1 MTQYINK
8 DAVVAEIERRIKA
21 IPKDETD
28 KRLRAVYGNEAFVLV
43 KLISFLDSLEV
54 KELNTCKVEPASEDL
69 EQAFCHYTE
78 TIDNYPSN
86 QDEEKYMYNAFQAG
100 AQWQR
105 KQMLKAAVEGT
116 LSSTITGSEQTVW
129 AYAGY
134 GEYGK
139 DGDKVK
145 LLILKDNERKA

>member
-1 MTQYINK
+1 MTQVEQIK
-8 DAVVAEIERRIKA
+8 QEIEEMLKCYQNSIQA
-21 IPKDETD
+21 LEKDCYAD
-28 KRLRAVYGNEAFVLV
+28 NVIANYLRLIAATKIDVCRE
-43 KLISFLDSLEV
+43 ILDIINSHSKEEV
-54 KELNTCKVEPASEDL
+54 SEEL
-69 EQAFCHYTE
+69 EQAFCHYAE

-105 KQMLKAAVEGT
+105 KHMLKAAVEGT

-145 LLILKDNERKA
+145 LLILEDDE